1 MTDHPHE
8 AESVHS
14 ATASAH
20 ISHAVIAT
28 SAAAAAV
35 EVPGVRGIWAGHSAP
50 PEREI
55 DPERA
60 PKGVRVNGDGQRVDL
75 ELHLVTEWGASIPE
89 VADQVGSQVRRYLA
103 SMIQLEP
110 TDVAVVVDEVAAPL
124 RP

>member
-28 SAAAAAV
+28 YAAAAAV

-60 PKGVRVNGDGQRVDL
+60 PKGVRVNGDGQHVDL
-75 ELHLVTEWGASIPE
+75 ELHLVTDWGASIPD
-89 VADQVGSQVRRYLA
+89 VADRVGREVRRYLT

-110 TDVAVVVDEVAAPL
+110 AEVAVVVDEVAAPP